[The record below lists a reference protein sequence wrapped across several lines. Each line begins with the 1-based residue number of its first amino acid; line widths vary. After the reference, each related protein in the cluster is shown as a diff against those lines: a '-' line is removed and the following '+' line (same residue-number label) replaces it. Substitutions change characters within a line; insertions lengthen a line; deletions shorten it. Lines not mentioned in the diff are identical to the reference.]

1 MMTIRYHAAGVTERR
16 MWGSMQSWQDFCTTI
31 SILVGNFAI
40 LLGNFRSQTIIWITV
55 KPEKRRWKFFCF
67 NIQDSKTVFKWD
79 QTRIATCETFY
90 IEFINF
96 FSLNIPKISE
106 NWESESLKSAKMF
119 LNVFKE
125 SFWTLNTRTKKAII
139 FVCQLLGLLMV
150 KILFEIAEKTA
161 KTGKMQIGE
170 SWSNWSG
177 TR

>member
-90 IEFINF
+90 IIF
-96 FSLNIPKISE
+96 FYVKFHSLGIRKSGKWFLQPIFMFRKNCVFFHNSLQPLPRLHRCKRPSKLSIQCECTVIPDGWK
-106 NWESESLKSAKMF
+106 F
-119 LNVFKE
+119 LYN
-125 SFWTLNTRTKKAII
+125 
-139 FVCQLLGLLMV
+139 Q
-150 KILFEIAEKTA
+150 
-161 KTGKMQIGE
+161 
-170 SWSNWSG
+170 
-177 TR
+177 